1 MKKVA
6 FVTGGSRGIGLGI
19 AQHLAQNGF
28 DLAINGMREEN
39 NVQEVLE
46 FLRILGAEVIYCQGD
61 IASKEAREQMLD
73 KIKKHFGRLNVLV
86 NNAGVAPKERN
97 DILETSEE
105 SFDYVLATNL
115 KGTYFLTQAVANW
128 MIEQK
133 TNSRNAELLDFT
145 GNIITISSISATV
158 ASVNRGE
165 YCLSKA
171 GLGMMTQLFATRLG
185 EFNIPVYE
193 VRPGIIKTDMT
204 EGVTAK
210 YDKLIA
216 EGLMVQNRWGFPDD
230 IGKAVAA
237 IAKGD
242 FPYSTGQVFMIDGG
256 LTISRL

>member
-28 DLAINGMREEN
+28 DLAINGIRSEES
-39 NVQEVLE
+39 VMEILA

-61 IASKEAREQMLD
+61 IASSEDRKSMLE
-73 KIKKHFGRLNVLV
+73 KIKLHFGRLNILV

-97 DILETSEE
+97 DILAATEE
-105 SFDYVLATNL
+105 SFDYVISTNL
-115 KGTYFLTQAVANW
+115 KGTYFLTQAATNW

-133 TNSRNAELLDFT
+133 VDNQNFIAS
-145 GNIITISSISATV
+145 IITISSVSATV
-158 ASVNRGE
+158 ASVNRGD
-165 YCLSKA
+165 YCVSKA
-171 GLGMMTQLFATRLG
+171 GLGMMTQLFAARLG

-204 EGVTAK
+204 EGVTTK

-216 EGLMVQNRWGFPDD
+216 EGLTVQNRWGFPDD
-230 IGKAVAA
+230 VGKAVAA

-256 LTISRL
+256 LTIARL

>member
-28 DLAINGMREEN
+28 NLAINGMRNEKFVNET
-39 NVQEVLE
+39 LTA
-46 FLRILGAEVIYCQGD
+46 LRLLGAEVIYCQGD
-61 IASKEAREQMLD
+61 IASKEARNQMLD
-73 KIKKHFGRLNVLV
+73 KIKTHFGRLDVLV

-97 DILETSEE
+97 DILAATEE
-105 SFDYVLATNL
+105 SFDYVVSTNL
-115 KGTYFLTQAVANW
+115 KGTYFLTQAAANW

-133 TNSRNAELLDFT
+133 SSITGFT
-145 GNIITISSISATV
+145 GSIITISSISATV

-165 YCLSKA
+165 YCVSKA

-193 VRPGIIKTDMT
+193 VRPGVIKTDMT

-216 EGLMVQNRWGFPDD
+216 EGLTVQNRWGFPED